1 MDCTLTVGRGLQG
14 TEEER
19 HIRSKKA
26 LLLDTDLER
35 ARSHH
40 GSDKGLGVR
49 VVAHGVADR
58 ETSSKTREGLA
69 F

>member
-26 LLLDTDLER
+26 LLDTDLER

-49 VVAHGVADR
+49 GVAHGEADC
-58 ETSSKTREGLA
+58 ETSSKTREELA